1 MPTTRRST
9 VVSMRT
15 TRRTLLTTAV
25 GGALVALTG
34 CQPAAGSPRPT
45 PPPIKVS
52 LNFPGPGV
60 VFIPLEVAISKGFF
74 AQQGISVDASYARGG
89 PQVIAAIQSKSLDF
103 IGTTIDLQLAALQEA
118 NAKPLTMVTSIT
130 KVPPF
135 AIVAR
140 KGTADL
146 KALAGQPFGVF
157 NLGSGDQVIAEYLL
171 RKGGVDPK
179 TVKYVPLGSDDAKI
193 AALAKG
199 DVAGV
204 VVGEPARTILAGRGM
219 PTLVNLFDPAQAQR
233 YFPAGYQFTG
243 LVTRPDVIAQKA
255 DLVQRMVNATIQGD
269 VFVAKQ
275 TGSDIA
281 GAVRDVAVVGG
292 DRKTFGA
299 VMEKVKGNLFSP
311 DGKIEPK
318 DVDQVKT
325 IQQNS
330 GILSPAASAVETTS
344 LYTNRFVDVYWKA
357 NSR

>member
-1 MPTTRRST
+1 MPTTRRLTT
-9 VVSMRT
+9 VTERM
-15 TRRTLLTTAV
+15 TRRTMLGLAV
-25 GGALVALTG
+25 GGAVVALTG
-34 CQPAAGSPRPT
+34 CQPATGGPRPT
-45 PPPIKVS
+45 PPLTKVS

-60 VFIPLEVAISKGFF
+60 VFIPLEVAISRGFF

-89 PQVIAAIQSKSLDF
+89 AQVIAAIQSKSLDF
-103 IGTTIDLQLAALQEA
+103 IGTTIDLQLSALQETS
-118 NAKPLTMVTSIT
+118 AKPLSMVASIT
-130 KVPPF
+130 KIPPF

-140 KGTADL
+140 KGTTDL

-171 RKGGVDPK
+171 RKDGVDPK
-179 TVKYVPLGSDDAKI
+179 TVKYVPLGGDDAKI

-204 VVGEPARTILAGRGM
+204 VVGEPAQTILAGRGM
-219 PTLVNLFDPAQAQR
+219 PTLINLFDPTQAQR

-243 LVTRPDVIAQKA
+243 LVTRPDVIADKA

-275 TGSDIA
+275 SGADIA
-281 GAVRDVAVVGG
+281 AALRDVAVVGG

-311 DGKIEPK
+311 DGKIAPK

-325 IQQNS
+325 IQQES
-330 GILSPAASAVETTS
+330 GILSPAASAVETS
-344 LYTNRFVDVYWKA
+344 RLYTNQFVDAYWKV
-357 NSR
+357 SPK